1 MWWLE
6 NYEEDVE
13 HLQAFSL
20 WWTGKYRS
28 EYNAIMQLLRSDDA
42 AKQAQAIAK
51 LEILETEMP
60 PKPAHVFKPT
70 DITRL
75 LNINRQSGG
84 QDLRS

>member
-6 NYEEDVE
+6 NYEEYVE

-51 LEILETEMP
+51 GAAANHIS
-60 PKPAHVFKPT
+60 
-70 DITRL
+70 ITKCF
-75 LNINRQSGG
+75 
-84 QDLRS
+84 DVC